1 MVQSSKTVNIPTYL
15 DGPYGSTVDVT
26 GYSTVLGIAGGTGI
40 THILSHAIH
49 LLDLASTRE
58 SPLRHLHII
67 WNIRHASHVEWIAPL
82 LNTHFSNLP
91 TAKQLRVTID
101 IHVTRESVSNDAGE
115 EQIHLGE
122 AFEGVLEALPNHMR
136 RERRRSMAMQMQMD
150 AEDDESEETQHAR
163 IQERRPILRSSDS
176 FLTEEQEVR
185 YTKRGERHGLS
196 EEVWRLIRWSSGRAQ
211 LKGYVR
217 QDVDSSHGD
226 VGLLG
231 MSTPPILTSVALW
244 LTNSVWTKRTVRRRS
259 QGRKGDRH
267 GSGSFGRSTLDKFLS
282 GHVRLVKTALYMYH
296 Y

>member
-1 MVQSSKTVNIPTYL
+1 MVQTSKTVNIPTYL
-15 DGPYGSTVDVT
+15 DGPYGASVDVT
-26 GYSTVLGIAGGTGI
+26 CYPTVLGIAGGTGI

-49 LLDLASTRE
+49 VLALSTTHTT
-58 SPLRHLHII
+58 PLRHLHII

-82 LNTHFSNLP
+82 LNTHFANLP

-115 EQIHLGE
+115 EQIHLTE

-136 RERRRSMAMQMQMD
+136 RERRRSMAMQMEID
-150 AEDDESEETQHAR
+150 DEEDDEESEITR
-163 IQERRPILRSSDS
+163 RDRVSERRPFLRSSDS

-196 EEVWRLIRWSSGRAQ
+196 EEVWRLIRWTSGRAQ
-211 LKGYVR
+211 LKGYIR

-231 MSTPPILTSVALW
+231 MYNDPSAWHAGP
-244 LTNSVWTKRTVRRRS
+244 N
-259 QGRKGDRH
+259 
-267 GSGSFGRSTLDKFLS
+267 
-282 GHVRLVKTALYMYH
+282 
-296 Y
+296 